1 MKFVY
6 LKENRFKK
14 KEKKKRS
21 IMNTGTNIGTG
32 TA

>member
-6 LKENRFKK
+6 LKEIRFKK
-14 KEKKKRS
+14 KNTKKN
-21 IMNTGTNIGTG
+21 IINTGTNIGTG